1 MRKLESDASALRRR
15 LKSDVDAADRT
26 AELTEKVGRLETEL
40 RAAEK
45 RGADAA
51 GAHAEAVA
59 KGALVTRLR
68 SEAAAAEMVHA
79 TRTAFIATR
88 DAEIAALKVELEAA
102 QRSGK
107 EGAEELASQQIT
119 RQNLEREL
127 AECLGKHK
135 TDILR
140 LTSERDEAISRAS
153 KEVSVRITIEFRDY
167 SGASDSTYCTSRI
180 LLYRH
185 FFCHVYLC

>member
-15 LKSDVDAADRT
+15 LKSNVDAADRT

-51 GAHAEAVA
+51 GARAEAVA

-68 SEAAAAEMVHA
+68 SEAAAAEKVHA
-79 TRTAFIATR
+79 TRTALIATR

-102 QRSGK
+102 QRSRK
-107 EGAEELASQQIT
+107 EGAEEFASEQIT

-127 AECLGKHK
+127 AECIGKHK

-140 LTSERDEAISRAS
+140 LTAERDEAISRAS
-153 KEVSVRITIEFRDY
+153 KEVSVRITIELRDY
-167 SGASDSTYCTSRI
+167 SCGSDSTYFTSQI
-180 LLYRH
+180 LIYCH
-185 FFCHVYLC
+185 FFGHMHLC